1 MRASGSSINCCRTEG
16 SLTRYREG
24 EVLSAKV
31 EVDVAE
37 VGFALHE
44 DELDQMGIVHA
55 IDLFRPQRAR
65 DDQAIRLLVEAGGTM
80 SMQKHQAPKKT
91 DKKKTQQR
99 PKWSLKT
106 KQEDVRRDKSI

>member
-1 MRASGSSINCCRTEG
+1 MRASGSSMNCCRTEG

-65 DDQAIRLLVEAGGTM
+65 EDQAIRLWRRVEPCPCKNT
-80 SMQKHQAPKKT
+80 KHQRKQT
-91 DKKKTQQR
+91 KKTQQR

-106 KQEDVRRDKSI
+106 KQEDV